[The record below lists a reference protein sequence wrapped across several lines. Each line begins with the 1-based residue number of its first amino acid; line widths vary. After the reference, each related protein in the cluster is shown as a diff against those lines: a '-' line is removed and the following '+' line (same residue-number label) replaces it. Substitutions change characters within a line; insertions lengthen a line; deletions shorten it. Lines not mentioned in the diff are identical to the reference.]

1 MRMGAERPG
10 DSRPFQMA
18 VVALLLEFVYKHQNE
33 PRCLIALSLCIVCIE
48 EGKSCRVVRFVPAT
62 GPSQFLRYTVE
73 MFILIG
79 LKAKS
84 KKRQRGT
91 NHQLAMKWNR
101 PLPPGEISLPVLSC
115 SAV

>member
-1 MRMGAERPG
+1 M
-10 DSRPFQMA
+10 
-18 VVALLLEFVYKHQNE
+18 
-33 PRCLIALSLCIVCIE
+33 
-48 EGKSCRVVRFVPAT
+48 SCRVVRFVPAT
-62 GPSQFLRYTVE
+62 GPPQFLHTYTVE

-91 NHQLAMKWNR
+91 NHQLAMKGNR
-101 PLPPGEISLPVLSC
+101 PLPSGEISLPVLSC